1 MAFPEESDHSLK
13 DLVEPVNLYIND
25 PLAARLVRW
34 LKPTF
39 VTPNQITYLSVLVGF
54 ASGYSF
60 SHGSLATRMIGGLL
74 LEVALV
80 LDCVDGQLARA
91 KNMASEWGRLIDGV
105 AGYFA
110 YLAVVYGI
118 MKGFP
123 EYQQALIV
131 VAVMTILRAISYDYC
146 KQSFAT
152 MILKGHDGMH
162 QDILNTVIKI
172 SKKKSWVLI
181 GYFYYLQIQQMFF
194 RGQWNSLSRMRDE
207 NEKSVPQLTL
217 DQRKVYYEKIRPLL
231 TLWRWNGL
239 DLPLFLLAL
248 LSLAGILEIFIL
260 PLAIIMPVQYVMTL
274 VFHHLLIHK
283 S

>member
-60 SHGSLATRMIGGLL
+60 SHGSLATSMIGGLL